1 VSGLTSDPPEP
12 SFRTPALGILFDL
25 DGTLVDSAPDLVGAC
40 NDMLNALGRPPVA
53 LETARGWIGNG
64 ARRLVERALTGDFDG
79 EAPAELMET
88 AYSLFEKCYQ
98 ENLHRDSVL
107 YAGADET
114 LSQCQAT
121 GRRVGCVTNK
131 PGGFTRL
138 LLEAM
143 GLSRYLDPIVGGDDL
158 PKKKPD
164 PLPLQRA
171 AEQWGLAPE
180 ECLLVGDSVS
190 DFRAARA
197 CGMPVVLVSYG
208 YSQGL
213 DLFEL
218 GPDAVIDS
226 LAQVLKIIDS
236 A

>member
-1 VSGLTSDPPEP
+1 MSESNPGYPAP
-12 SFRTPALGILFDL
+12 SFRTPARGILFDL
-25 DGTLVDSAPDLVGAC
+25 DGTLIDSAPDLIGAC
-40 NDMLNALGRPPVA
+40 NDMLEALGREPVA
-53 LETARGWIGNG
+53 LNVARGWIGNG

-79 EAPAELMET
+79 EAPAELMQT
-88 AYSLFEKCYQ
+88 AYPLFEKCYQ

-114 LSQCQAT
+114 LAQCQAS
-121 GRRVGCVTNK
+121 GRQVGCVTNK
-131 PGGFTRL
+131 PGVFTRP

-143 GLSRYLDPIVGGDDL
+143 GLSRYLDPIIGGDDL

-164 PLPLQRA
+164 PLPLQHVA
-171 AEQWGLAPE
+171 GQWGFAPQ

-213 DLFEL
+213 DLSEL

-226 LAQVLKIIDS
+226 LAQVLEIVES
-236 A
+236 P